1 MEIKLS
7 ASELSELE
15 LLSKKAQERWIYI
28 RIRVIILS
36 HKGWRG
42 LMISEILGMVTE
54 LAEV

>member
-7 ASELSELE
+7 ESELWELE
-15 LLSKKAQERWIYI
+15 LLSKKTQERWIYI

-36 HKGWRG
+36 HKGWSG
-42 LMISEILGMVTE
+42 FMISEILGMVTE